1 MASKK
6 EYEMLFQLNANV
18 GSQFNSTF
26 SKAKQQLLSMQKE
39 IEALN
44 KTQSDISAYQKQQQ
58 AVEGTKTKLAT
69 LQQQYDNIQKEI
81 KETEGYSSSLEN
93 KLLSKRQ
100 QIEKTTQALQKETE
114 KLDTM
119 GNALRS
125 AGVDTENLAQSSQS
139 LSGKIETLKKRQEEA
154 ADSAKEFGDT
164 SSHAIELVS
173 DALVAAGLAAGIKK
187 IASAYKECVAMAGD
201 FEETMSTVEALS
213 GASAGEVEKLSDFAK
228 ELGATTK
235 FTARESAEAM
245 TYMGMA
251 GWNAQQMMS
260 GMDGVLK
267 LAAASGEDLAMVS
280 DIVTDNLTAFGLK
293 ASDTAH
299 FSDVLASAATN
310 SNTSVGIMG
319 ETFKNCASLAG
330 ALDYSIEDVAV
341 AVGLMANAGV
351 KGSKAGTA
359 LKNVFGGLLDG
370 VTLSG
375 KALGTVTYSAINAD
389 GTMKSFGETI
399 KDLRVYFDQMTGSE
413 KLLNAKTLAG
423 ERAMAGFVSIM
434 NSTDEDFNKLT
445 ESINGCSGAASKM
458 ADIKLDN
465 LNGQL
470 TLMNSAADAVKTTLG
485 EQFNPELRATAKLG
499 TSLLSGINDIMKRH
513 PAILKALLSAG
524 AAVGTVATAMVAFN
538 TATKVAKALNLASV
552 FAGAGPILWTVAAV
566 GALTAAVVGSVE
578 AYKKAQEAARQYGSA
593 VTEAVES
600 YQTAMAETSEVDK
613 HIADWKELN
622 SVISSGTL
630 PADELTAAK
639 ERLKETE
646 QWLIDNYGIYLD
658 SDGRVSEEEI
668 ESIERLNDAKRE
680 TARLNAEIA
689 LYNAKK
695 SYDDAN
701 ENVETK
707 QEKRNK
713 LQDENAELMRVQ
725 AALSKYSA
733 EWERVKQSDA
743 FINGDAAQQTALYEK
758 EIAKVNEE
766 MRRLGTDYDF
776 TGSGFA
782 GVEATIMSLDDKVDK
797 NLKKINKYDTELKEY
812 YDSALAYQ
820 QATKDMVAIKLAEIP
835 TGSIQ
840 ELYAAGEEIGRLA
853 ANAEL
858 GQQYLNKYAEEL
870 TKAAHAA
877 GLLPENQEI
886 SFNADGAIQ
895 ILEVLTD
902 KTSELNGKTVTITAD
917 ADNKT
922 AIAKI
927 GDVSYKVLKYDKT
940 TGTAT
945 LSIDGKK
952 AYGELDTATGRLR
965 VFNTEEATAAIS
977 MDTSQFDKDVENAKK
992 DIAELSN
999 KKITITATLKT
1010 AFENVKKALGV
1021 GYASGTDY
1029 ATKGLHLV
1037 GEQGPELAYFNGGE
1051 TVIPTNKTKEILSKP
1066 VEATA
1071 RTRANSN
1078 SVRISVAPVFNVEGG
1093 SSAVTDRLEEF
1104 TDILVERVKDA
1115 LTEAGIDAKR
1125 GVYV

>member
-1 MASKK
+1 MANKK
-6 EYEMLFQLNANV
+6 EYEMLFQLGAKL
-18 GSQFNSTF
+18 NSGFTGTF
-26 SKAKQQLLSMQKE
+26 SKAQQQLLSMQKE
-39 IEALN
+39 IDALN
-44 KTQSDISAYQKQQQ
+44 KAQSDISAYQKQQK
-58 AVEGTKTKLAT
+58 AVENTNLKLEKYR
-69 LQQQYDNIQKEI
+69 QQQANIQEDLKNTSGATSTL
-81 KETEGYSSSLEN
+81 KNKSLE
-93 KLLSKRQ
+93 LD
-100 QIEKTTQALQKETE
+100 EKIRRTTE
-114 KLDTM
+114 
-119 GNALRS
+119 ALRS
-125 AGVDTENLAQSSQS
+125 EEEKLKTLEKSLGDAGVNTKDLATSSQN
-139 LSGKIETLKKRQEEA
+139 LTGKIDALKSKQEEA
-154 ADSAKEFGDT
+154 AEGAKEFGNT
-164 SSHAIELVS
+164 SSNAISLVS
-173 DALVAAGLAAGIKK
+173 DALVAAGLAAGFKK

-201 FEETMSTVEALS
+201 FEETISTVEALS
-213 GASAGEVEKLSDFAK
+213 GASAGEIKQLSEFAK

-399 KDLRVYFDQMTGSE
+399 KDLRKYFDQMTGSE

-434 NSTDEDFNKLT
+434 NSADEDFKKLT
-445 ESINGCSGAASKM
+445 DNINGCAGAASKM

-485 EQFNPELRATAKLG
+485 EQFNPELRATAKIG
-499 TSLLSGINDIMKRH
+499 TTLLTELNDFMKNH
-513 PAILKALLSAG
+513 PTLIKAILASGG
-524 AAVGTVATAMVAFN
+524 AVMSVSTAMVAFN
-538 TATKVAKALNLASV
+538 KATNIAKALNLASV
-552 FAGAGPILWTVAAV
+552 FTGAGPILWTVAAV
-566 GALTAAVVGSVE
+566 GALTAAVVGGVE
-578 AYKKAQEAARQYGSA
+578 AYKKAQEAARQYGQA
-593 VTEAVES
+593 VTEAAES
-600 YQTAMAETSEVDK
+600 YQTAMAEANDLDS
-613 HIADWKELN
+613 HIAEWKELN

-630 PADELTAAK
+630 PAKELTAAK

-668 ESIERLNDAKRE
+668 ASLSERNELLRETVKLRALIALDDAKKDYNKGKEKIGDNQEKLDNLEHQRMDILDAQMIVQKYQNEWDTYKQSYENAWADTEKYIEISNAMAGELSSRGLDFSIPDLE
-680 TARLNAEIA
+680 TADLSGK
-689 LYNAKK
+689 LAKK
-695 SYDDAN
+695 DN
-701 ENVETK
+701 EI
-707 QEKRNK
+707 
-713 LQDENAELMRVQ
+713 
-725 AALSKYSA
+725 SKVRQYIL
-733 EWERVKQSDA
+733 E
-743 FINGDAAQQTALYEK
+743 YK
-758 EIAKVNEE
+758 E
-766 MRRLGTDYDF
+766 
-776 TGSGFA
+776 
-782 GVEATIMSLDDKVDK
+782 
-797 NLKKINKYDTELKEY
+797 
-812 YDSALAYQ
+812 SALAYQ
-820 QATKDMVAIKLAEIP
+820 EAAKIVNEVELVDIP

-886 SFNADGAIQ
+886 SFNAGGAIQ

-917 ADNKT
+917 ADAKT

-952 AYGELDTATGRLR
+952 AYGELDTATGRLK
-965 VFNTEEATAAIS
+965 VFNAEEATAAIS
-977 MDTSQFDKDVENAKK
+977 VDPSQFNKDVANAKEEIK
-992 DIAELSN
+992 ELS
-999 KKITITATLKT
+999 KTKITITATLKT
-1010 AFENVKKALGV
+1010 AFANVKQALGM
-1021 GYASGTDY
+1021 GYAAGTIS
-1029 ATKGLHLV
+1029 ATKGFHLV
-1037 GEQGPELAYFNGGE
+1037 GEKGPEIVYFNGGE
-1051 TVIPTNKTKEILSKP
+1051 QVLNATETAAVKERYAMPNPIGATASSNHNLRDSKP
-1066 VEATA
+1066 INIT
-1071 RTRANSN
+1071 NN
-1078 SVRISVAPVFNVEGG
+1078 FNIEGNA
-1093 SSAVTDRLEEF
+1093 SSETVNALSDFGDSLKQMMREVLE
-1104 TDILVERVKDA
+1104 DVLVEKHRMA
-1115 LTEAGIDAKR
+1115 
-1125 GVYV
+1125 YV

>member
-18 GSQFNSTF
+18 GSQFNGTF
-26 SKAKQQLLSMQKE
+26 NKAKQQLLSMQKE

-44 KTQSDISAYQKQQQ
+44 KTQSDISACQKQQQ

-93 KLLSKRQ
+93 KLLTKRQ
-100 QIEKTTQALQKETE
+100 QIEKTTQALEKEKE
-114 KLDTM
+114 RLDTM
-119 GNALRS
+119 GDSLRS
-125 AGVDTENLAQSSQS
+125 AGVNTDNLAQSSKT
-139 LSGKIETLKKRQEEA
+139 LTNKIETLKARQAEA
-154 ADSAKEFGDT
+154 ADSAKDFGDT
-164 SSHAIELVS
+164 SSSAISLVS
-173 DALVAAGLAAGIKK
+173 DALAAAGLAAGIKK
-187 IASAYKECVAMAGD
+187 IATAYKECIVMAGD
-201 FEETMSTVEALS
+201 FEETMSMVEALS
-213 GASAGEVEKLSDFAK
+213 GASAGEIKQLSDFAK
-228 ELGATTK
+228 DLGATTK

-251 GWNAQQMMS
+251 GWNATQMMS
-260 GMDGVLK
+260 GMGGVLN

-299 FSDVLASAATN
+299 FSDVLAAAATN

-341 AVGLMANAGV
+341 AVGLMANAGI

-375 KALGTVTYSAINAD
+375 EKLGEVTYSAINAD
-389 GTMKSFGETI
+389 GTMKSFSETI

-470 TLMNSAADAVKTTLG
+470 TLMNSATDAVKTTLG
-485 EQFNPELRATAKLG
+485 EQFNPELRATAKIG
-499 TSLLSGINDIMKRH
+499 TELLTGLNDIMKRH
-513 PAILKALLSAG
+513 PALLKAILSATG
-524 AAVGTVATAMVAFN
+524 AVGTVATAMVAFN
-538 TATKVAKALNLASV
+538 TATKIAKALDLASV
-552 FAGAGPILWTVAAV
+552 FAGAGPILLTVAAV

-578 AYKKAQEAARQYGSA
+578 AYKKAQEATRQYGSA

-600 YQTAMAETSEVDK
+600 YQTAMAEANDLDS
-613 HIADWKELN
+613 HIAEWKELN

-630 PADELTAAK
+630 PAKELTAAK

-668 ESIERLNDAKRE
+668 ASLSERNELLRETVKLRALIALDDAKKDYNKGKGKIGDNQEKLDNLEHQRKDILDAQLIIQDYQNRWEEYKRSYENAWTDTEKYIELSNEMAAELSSRGLNFSIPDLE
-680 TARLNAEIA
+680 TADLSGK
-689 LYNAKK
+689 LAKK
-695 SYDDAN
+695 DN
-701 ENVETK
+701 EI
-707 QEKRNK
+707 
-713 LQDENAELMRVQ
+713 
-725 AALSKYSA
+725 SKVRQYIL
-733 EWERVKQSDA
+733 E
-743 FINGDAAQQTALYEK
+743 YK
-758 EIAKVNEE
+758 E
-766 MRRLGTDYDF
+766 
-776 TGSGFA
+776 
-782 GVEATIMSLDDKVDK
+782 
-797 NLKKINKYDTELKEY
+797 
-812 YDSALAYQ
+812 SALAYQ
-820 QATKDMVAIKLAEIP
+820 EAAKKVNEVDLVDIP

-858 GQQYLNKYAEEL
+858 GQQCLNKYAEEL

-886 SFNADGAIQ
+886 TFNAGGAINV
-895 ILEVLTD
+895 LEVLTD
-902 KTSELNGKTVTITAD
+902 KTSELNGKTVTITTDAD
-917 ADNKT
+917 AKA

-952 AYGELDTATGRLR
+952 AYGELDTATGRLK
-965 VFNTEEATAAIS
+965 VFNAEEAIAAIS
-977 MDTSQFDKDVENAKK
+977 VDPSQFNKDVANAKEEIK
-992 DIAELSN
+992 ELS
-999 KKITITATLKT
+999 KTKITITATLKT
-1010 AFENVKKALGV
+1010 AFENAKKALGI
-1021 GYASGTDY
+1021 GYASGTVS
-1029 ATKGLHLV
+1029 ATRGFHLV
-1037 GEQGPELAYFNGGE
+1037 GEEGPEIAYFGGGE
-1051 TVIPTNKTKEILSKP
+1051 TVIPNRQTMDILSKP
-1066 VEATA
+1066 MEVASMTG
-1071 RTRANSN
+1071 ANSSSIRIN
-1078 SVRISVAPVFNVEGG
+1078 IAPSFSVESNQNGIM
-1093 SSAVTDRLEEF
+1093 DRLEDF
-1104 TDILVERVKDA
+1104 SDILVEKVKDA
-1115 LTEAGIDAKR
+1115 LDEAGIDAKR
-1125 GVYV
+1125 SVYV